1 MTDRDQDKDELFE
14 DLDKFFAPIQDV
26 EWPEP
31 EETIPASEPAD
42 TSEPADAESEDG
54 STAQQTG
61 EPSLGDEVFGAQ
73 GTVPGGR
80 PERQVDIYEE
90 AAARAEEPF
99 APDAADEEPVA
110 DTGSVVE
117 GIRVRQVGQP
127 AGDRGELGEIDAPEP
142 ATPERAV
149 PETAG
154 ETEEPLFDS
163 GTVGDWPFP
172 AEAEVEVVDESEVV
186 EIVEPVEAPVAADRP
201 APDEVDV
208 EAAAEHFASSVRAE
222 SDEPVDT
229 GPPAGGYPTEE
240 LTSPV
245 EGPIGE
251 EADDVEVY
259 ETETVIGE
267 PYDADRPF
275 APESEV
281 EAALLSDLE
290 EGAADEPVTVG
301 GEGPSWQEPT
311 AVEVGGVEE
320 SGRGGPDMPARF
332 LTGVVL
338 AAVALG
344 SLAIGK
350 GVFAV
355 VASVLVLIAQGELY
369 AAMQQ
374 RHLQPATIVGLVT
387 GALVLAAAWFHG
399 EPAMLAML
407 ALGTIATFLWYMT
420 VPASQRKHIVVS
432 IGATILPVIYVSGL
446 AGYALI
452 TLSIDALDGRAL
464 MIAVVALTVI
474 YDTAAFAFGSIWG
487 NRPLAQ
493 SISPKKS
500 LEGAVAATL
509 TLVVAAGILSS
520 LVDPLD
526 TLGRSMG
533 LAVVVAIFAPLGD
546 LAESLIKRDLDLK
559 DMSSILP
566 GHGGVL
572 DRIDAL
578 LFVAPAAFLYFR
590 IFL

>member
-1 MTDRDQDKDELFE
+1 M
-14 DLDKFFAPIQDV
+14 
-26 EWPEP
+26 
-31 EETIPASEPAD
+31 
-42 TSEPADAESEDG
+42 
-54 STAQQTG
+54 TAQYDTI
-61 EPSLGDEVFGAQ
+61 LMDAD
-73 GTVPGGR
+73 GGVTTITLNR
-80 PERQVDIYEE
+80 PEQRNAIN
-90 AAARAEEPF
+90 
-99 APDAADEEPVA
+99 
-110 DTGSVVE
+110 
-117 GIRVRQVGQP
+117 
-127 AGDRGELGEIDAPEP
+127 
-142 ATPERAV
+142 
-149 PETAG
+149 
-154 ETEEPLFDS
+154 
-163 GTVGDWPFP
+163 
-172 AEAEVEVVDESEVV
+172 
-186 EIVEPVEAPVAADRP
+186 
-201 APDEVDV
+201 
-208 EAAAEHFASSVRAE
+208 
-222 SDEPVDT
+222 
-229 GPPAGGYPTEE
+229 
-240 LTSPV
+240 
-245 EGPIGE
+245 
-251 EADDVEVY
+251 
-259 ETETVIGE
+259 
-267 PYDADRPF
+267 
-275 APESEV
+275 
-281 EAALLSDLE
+281 
-290 EGAADEPVTVG
+290 
-301 GEGPSWQEPT
+301 
-311 AVEVGGVEE
+311 
-320 SGRGGPDMPARF
+320 
-332 LTGVVL
+332 L
-338 AAVALG
+338 AME
-344 SLAIGK
+344 K
-350 GVFAV
+350 
-355 VASVLVLIAQGELY
+355 ELY

>member
-1 MTDRDQDKDELFE
+1 LE
-14 DLDKFFAPIQDV
+14 
-26 EWPEP
+26 
-31 EETIPASEPAD
+31 
-42 TSEPADAESEDG
+42 
-54 STAQQTG
+54 
-61 EPSLGDEVFGAQ
+61 
-73 GTVPGGR
+73 
-80 PERQVDIYEE
+80 
-90 AAARAEEPF
+90 
-99 APDAADEEPVA
+99 
-110 DTGSVVE
+110 
-117 GIRVRQVGQP
+117 
-127 AGDRGELGEIDAPEP
+127 
-142 ATPERAV
+142 
-149 PETAG
+149 
-154 ETEEPLFDS
+154 S
-163 GTVGDWPFP
+163 GTEGEWPFP
-172 AEAEVEVVDESEVV
+172 AEAEVEIVDETDVV
-186 EIVEPVEAPVAADRP
+186 EIVEPVEAPVAQGQP
-201 APDEVDV
+201 PSGEVDV

-222 SDEPVDT
+222 TGDEPGSGGRGTAD
-229 GPPAGGYPTEE
+229 GPSRGYPTEE
-240 LTSPV
+240 LATPA
-245 EGPIGE
+245 EGGTE
-251 EADDVEVY
+251 EVAESVEVY
-259 ETETVIGE
+259 ETETVVGE
-267 PYDADRPF
+267 PYDAAHPF

-281 EAALLSDLE
+281 EASLLSDLD
-290 EGAADEPVTVG
+290 EGEADEPVAVG

-311 AVEVGGVEE
+311 AVEVGGVDDT
-320 SGRGGPDMPARF
+320 GRGGPDVPARF

-355 VASVLVLIAQGELY
+355 VASVLVLLAQGELY
-369 AAMQQ
+369 AAMQK
-374 RHLQPATIVGLVT
+374 RHLQPATIVGLAT

-420 VPASQRKHIVVS
+420 VPAPHRKHIVVS

-487 NRPLAQ
+487 SRPLAQ

-500 LEGAVAATL
+500 WEGAVAATL

-533 LAVVVAIFAPLGD
+533 LAIVVAIFAPLGD